1 MNIVII
7 NCYDVQGGAARAAH
21 RLHTGLSLRGH
32 NSSMLVRHKSSDE
45 LKVHSISTNMSPETE
60 DELIGC
66 DMLRQ
71 YYIEQ
76 NRSKISNTFF
86 SFAYPAFDIASHP
99 LVESADILNLHWV
112 ASFQSPATIR
122 SLINLGKPVIWTMH
136 DQNPFTGGCH
146 YTAGC
151 SGYEA
156 DCFPCPQLLKDPCR
170 LPSEVLK
177 EKRSFL
183 DRTNLMLVSPSKWLA
198 DCARKSRVFSSRRVE
213 VIPNGLDTTIFFP
226 HDKTEAKKS
235 FGLQADDVVVLVG
248 ADSGR
253 DRRKGYHVVR
263 EVVTRCLRDAQF
275 CQLVKEGR
283 VHLFAFG
290 SHQEK
295 IDHMGFPVRKLGQI
309 EDDSQL
315 SLAYAAADVFLFP
328 SLEDNLPNT
337 VLEAM
342 SCGTPVLAFKT
353 GGVGEMISDGI
364 DGYLISLHD
373 VASMTDRLLFC
384 IQNPNA
390 LRSLS
395 ANARRKIETDYTLNV
410 QASRYETLF
419 RELLKGNYVEDLSAQ
434 CVPYVCS
441 EDVPGVASALGMSN
455 SLKRAVEGT
464 VFLLN
469 KTLLHDLRKVQTEL
483 VLSQKQLGESI
494 QEKSDRYR
502 EVLYLQHQVN
512 CLSSGRGAAKTLF
525 LRLLQK
531 MFRTEFDFEDRNIVR
546 TAVKHLIKRWE
557 LSPIMGGCRALRN
570 RFHSVGKRKTEDE
583 LNAVVNS
590 LRFSAL
596 ARARAIQGNI
606 DEDALLRLF
615 SFGETI
621 KKMVCIEPSL
631 DMVQAAYM
639 LSCSGVDVLCIGENH
654 ELLIASRVGLHVRY
668 GDGPEL
674 LHSPSDISLHEY
686 DCLLLQTKQVLGIAD
701 FLADAAKSLP
711 VLMLYRSETVP
722 CFTLPQFSLEQ
733 TIGDFKI
740 MHSCYL
746 K

>member
-1 MNIVII
+1 
-7 NCYDVQGGAARAAH
+7 
-21 RLHTGLSLRGH
+21 
-32 NSSMLVRHKSSDE
+32 
-45 LKVHSISTNMSPETE
+45 
-60 DELIGC
+60 
-66 DMLRQ
+66 
-71 YYIEQ
+71 
-76 NRSKISNTFF
+76 
-86 SFAYPAFDIASHP
+86 
-99 LVESADILNLHWV
+99 
-112 ASFQSPATIR
+112 
-122 SLINLGKPVIWTMH
+122 MH

-183 DRTNLMLVSPSKWLA
+183 DRTNLILVSPSKWLA
-198 DCARKSRVFSSRRVE
+198 DCARKSQLFGSRRVE
-213 VIPNGLDTTIFFP
+213 VIPNGLDTTIFSP
-226 HDKTEAKKS
+226 HDKTEAKKR

-253 DRRKGYHVVR
+253 EYRKGYHIVR
-263 EVVTRCLRDAQF
+263 EVVTRCLRDVQF

-283 VHLFAFG
+283 LHLFAFG

-315 SLAYAAADVFLFP
+315 SFVYAAADVFLFP

-342 SCGTPVLAFKT
+342 SCGTPVLAFNT

-373 VASMTDRLLFC
+373 VTSMTDRLLFC

-395 ANARRKIETDYTLNV
+395 VNARRKIETDYTLNI

-419 RELLKGNYVEDLSAQ
+419 QELLKGCYAEDRSAQ
-434 CVPYVCS
+434 CVPSFCI
-441 EDVPGVASALGMSN
+441 EDISGVASALGMSN
-455 SLKRAVEGT
+455 SLKRAVEGAI
-464 VFLLN
+464 FLLN

-483 VLSQKQLGESI
+483 VISQKQLGESI

-531 MFRTEFDFEDRNIVR
+531 IFRTEFNFEDRYIVR
-546 TAVKHLIKRWE
+546 TAVEHLLKRWE
-557 LSPIMGGCRALRN
+557 LSPIMRGYRALLN
-570 RFHSVGKRKTEDE
+570 RFHNIAKRQSEDE

-590 LRFSAL
+590 VRFSAL

-606 DEDALLRLF
+606 DEEALLRLF

-686 DCLLLQTKQVLGIAD
+686 DCLLLQTKLVPGIAD

-722 CFTLPQFSLEQ
+722 CFILPQFSLEQ
-733 TIGDFKI
+733 TVGDFKI
-740 MHSCYL
+740 MRSCYL